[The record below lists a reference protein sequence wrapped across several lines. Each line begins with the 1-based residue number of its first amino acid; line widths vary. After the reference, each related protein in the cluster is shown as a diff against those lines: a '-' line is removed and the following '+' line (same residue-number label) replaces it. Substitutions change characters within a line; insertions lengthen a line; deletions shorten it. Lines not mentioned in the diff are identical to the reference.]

1 MERIQIAV
9 SLHIVS
15 FVAFRILPSAD
26 AGQPLERL
34 ITDHPEHP
42 EHGDT
47 APPRVPRDVSA
58 RRHGVDVRRRPL
70 SARDDRFREFT
81 KHGVASR
88 ECVEGYLDR
97 VWESFRLALCNYS
110 NCLHIQL
117 LDGRAHPPSRR
128 ASSTTTTTIES
139 IRRSK
144 RFRFSCHRERRG
156 LTHSHSRV
164 YGGLGV
170 SGASTIRLVRFERR
184 LNQSLLLDFVFRR
197 AVRKK

>member
-81 KHGVASR
+81 KHGWSR
-88 ECVEGYLDR
+88 GARVSEPYPDR
-97 VWESFRLALCNYS
+97 VCVVTFGSLQLLLLFTHTTIGWTCRTSSVSTAPLTTTMTIDRKPFRGSFSFASVGNDEHSLTALLRLARLARFDDSSCTIQAS
-110 NCLHIQL
+110 NEPK
-117 LDGRAHPPSRR
+117 PPPRLRVSPRR
-128 ASSTTTTTIES
+128 T
-139 IRRSK
+139 
-144 RFRFSCHRERRG
+144 
-156 LTHSHSRV
+156 
-164 YGGLGV
+164 
-170 SGASTIRLVRFERR
+170 
-184 LNQSLLLDFVFRR
+184 
-197 AVRKK
+197 